1 MVVAFFGHKDT
12 PSAVKPLLEQTV
24 QRLIEENEEITFL
37 IGTHGTFDLMVQG
50 VLGQA
55 LQKYPHITC
64 HIVLSYIPVD
74 KDSEQYALPTL
85 VPEGI
90 ECVPKRLAISF
101 CNNYMVNECDTVVCY
116 IMHDWGGAAQ
126 FVEKAKKKGKVI
138 FNLAEE
144 KLPYFLEGNSR
155 TIV

>member
-37 IGTHGTFDLMVQG
+37 VGTHGAFDLMVQS

-55 LQKYPHITC
+55 LQKHPHITC
-64 HIVLSYIPVD
+64 HIVLSYIPVENNG
-74 KDSEQYALPTL
+74 EQHPLPTL

-90 ECVPKRLAISF
+90 ESVPKRFAISF
-101 CNNYMVNECDTVVCY
+101 GNNYMVNECDTVVCY
-116 IMHDWGGAAQ
+116 ITHDWGGAAQ
-126 FVEKAKKKGKVI
+126 FVNKAKKKGKTVI
-138 FNLAEE
+138 NLAAEE
-144 KLPYFLEGNSR
+144 KR
-155 TIV
+155 

>member
-37 IGTHGTFDLMVQG
+37 VGTHGAFDLMAHS

-55 LQKYPHITC
+55 LQEYPQITC
-64 HIVLSYIPVD
+64 HIVLSYIPVG

-85 VPEGI
+85 VPEGF
-90 ECVPKRLAISF
+90 ESVPKRFAISF
-101 CNNYMVNECDTVVCY
+101 GNNYMVNECDAVVCY
-116 IMHDWGGAAQ
+116 ITHDWGGAVQ
-126 FVEKAKKKGKVI
+126 YVEKAKRRGKEI
-138 FNLAEE
+138 INLAEA
-144 KLPYFLEGNSR
+144 KLP
-155 TIV
+155 

>member
-37 IGTHGTFDLMVQG
+37 VGTHGAFDLMAQS

-55 LQKYPHITC
+55 LQEYPHITC
-64 HIVLSYIPVD
+64 HIVLSYIPAENNG
-74 KDSEQYALPTL
+74 EQHPLPTL

-90 ECVPKRLAISF
+90 ESVPKRFAISF
-101 CNNYMVNECDTVVCY
+101 SNNYMVNECDTVVCY
-116 IMHDWGGAAQ
+116 ITHDWGGATQ
-126 FVEKAKKKGKVI
+126 FVNKAEKKGKVI
-138 FNLAEE
+138 INLAEANLSQ
-144 KLPYFLEGNSR
+144 KTY
-155 TIV
+155 

>member
-37 IGTHGTFDLMVQG
+37 VGTHGAFDLMVQS

-55 LQKYPHITC
+55 ARKYSQITC
-64 HIVLSYIPVD
+64 RIVLSYIPVKK
-74 KDSEQYALPTL
+74 KDEQYSLPTL

-90 ECVPKRLAISF
+90 ESVPKRFAISF
-101 CNNYMVNECDTVVCY
+101 SNNYMVNECDTVVCY
-116 IMHDWGGAAQ
+116 ITHDWGGATQ

-138 FNLAEE
+138 INLADRE
-144 KLPYFLEGNSR
+144 KIKKP
-155 TIV
+155 

>member
-12 PSAVKPLLEQTV
+12 PSVVKPLLEQTV

-37 IGTHGTFDLMVQG
+37 VGTHGAFDLMAQS
-50 VLGQA
+50 VLKQA

-90 ECVPKRLAISF
+90 ESVPKRFAISLS
-101 CNNYMVNECDTVVCY
+101 MECPA
-116 IMHDWGGAAQ
+116 M
-126 FVEKAKKKGKVI
+126 
-138 FNLAEE
+138 
-144 KLPYFLEGNSR
+144 
-155 TIV
+155 